1 MDLAEFEDLVDRLGE
16 DISAWPEPAR
26 TDARSLLAQSQE
38 AREVLA
44 AAHDMRVGLGRDQTV
59 RAPAGL
65 VDRIMHQAHLES
77 PPATPTAPAQPFF
90 AFRLADLVVALR
102 PAILLPLCFMIG
114 LVVGLLPANNP
125 TSGAAIE
132 LPSLF
137 QGCCGDRS
145 AH

>member
-77 PPATPTAPAQPFF
+77 PRFSHSGSPIWSW
-90 AFRLADLVVALR
+90 R
-102 PAILLPLCFMIG
+102 CG
-114 LVVGLLPANNP
+114 LQFYCRCV
-125 TSGAAIE
+125 S
-132 LPSLF
+132 
-137 QGCCGDRS
+137 
-145 AH
+145 